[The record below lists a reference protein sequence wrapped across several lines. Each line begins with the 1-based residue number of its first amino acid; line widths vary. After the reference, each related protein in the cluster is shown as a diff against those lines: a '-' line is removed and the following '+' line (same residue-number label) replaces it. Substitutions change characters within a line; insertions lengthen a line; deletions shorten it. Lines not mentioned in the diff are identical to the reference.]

1 MTSTSS
7 LPETS
12 FPPASIEPAQI
23 AKDQGTEALKD
34 IAYGSV
40 RYNIAALAACGLT
53 DAPADRW
60 LPRKVPRIPF

>member
-7 LPETS
+7 LPDTK
-12 FPPASIEPAQI
+12 FPAGSIEPAQI
-23 AKDQGTEALKD
+23 AKDHGTEALKD

-40 RYNIAALAACGLT
+40 RFNIAALAACGLT

-60 LPRKVPRIPF
+60 LSGKSSRISL